1 MQLWLGQGFPRESRH
16 RNLGMCLSR
25 RVNSALAMHRD
36 IHPRPSHGQMKG
48 QTMKRAI
55 SSQQPQQWEYRPL
68 PQTPL
73 TSLLLYPQYFRE
85 KTKSGPPSSWQA
97 VFGARR
103 QQECHSRREKR
114 EHSTADRPQDAA
126 PHLPSKESKL
136 FCLWDTSSFSR
147 PCLGSGLFRGA
158 AFSCIGV
165 ALQGDTRQ
173 PPRKGEE
180 GSGAVNLFPSIPA
193 RTETSESAA
202 QGQREY
208 FCYFSSHVERKKK
221 KAIFLPGTP
230 QRSQQSS
237 QIAAAPWDNTLQSR
251 ASPP

>member
-1 MQLWLGQGFPRESRH
+1 MP
-16 RNLGMCLSR
+16 C
-25 RVNSALAMHRD
+25 
-36 IHPRPSHGQMKG
+36 P
-48 QTMKRAI
+48 
-55 SSQQPQQWEYRPL
+55 
-68 PQTPL
+68 
-73 TSLLLYPQYFRE
+73 
-85 KTKSGPPSSWQA
+85 SWQA

-114 EHSTADRPQDAA
+114 EHLTADRPQDAA
-126 PHLPSKESKL
+126 PHLPSRESKL

-193 RTETSESAA
+193 CTETSESAA

-221 KAIFLPGTP
+221 KPFFCQGLPSAHNRAAKLLRLPGITP
-230 QRSQQSS
+230 SKAEPLLLKGWRLGWQK
-237 QIAAAPWDNTLQSR
+237 P
-251 ASPP
+251 

>member
-1 MQLWLGQGFPRESRH
+1 MPEQKGGLSFGHAQGHPSTSIPWTDEGTNHEES
-16 RNLGMCLSR
+16 NILPTT
-25 RVNSALAMHRD
+25 SAVGIPSPSLN
-36 IHPRPSHGQMKG
+36 PSHFPAFMLPSISGRKQS
-48 QTMKRAI
+48 RA
-55 SSQQPQQWEYRPL
+55 L
-68 PQTPL
+68 PVPC
-73 TSLLLYPQYFRE
+73 
-85 KTKSGPPSSWQA
+85 SSWQA

-126 PHLPSKESKL
+126 PHLPSRESKL

-180 GSGAVNLFPSIPA
+180 GSGAVNLSPSIPA
-193 RTETSESAA
+193 CTETSESAA

-221 KAIFLPGTP
+221 KSHFSARDSPALTTEQPNCC
-230 QRSQQSS
+230 SS
-237 QIAAAPWDNTLQSR
+237 LG
-251 ASPP
+251 